1 MGALAQIS
9 GGMSCLVHSLGDNI
23 KSCRNDVQVTDII
36 GALTYALKVF
46 NEQGSVDSVNVVELE
61 SLLIKQLEPS
71 ISRLMQRCAVEA
83 LSCLYGNAYLH
94 RTFCHTEAKKLLVG
108 LITTSNSEVQI
119 KENVDA
125 IGYYQVHP
133 LTVIVHSE
141 TKPSKLVT
149 LKFEYLL
156 KLHVVCVGVDGM
168 QGGSEN
174 NFLIN
179 LFPDSTGIELPHQIA
194 KLSSGLNF
202 AYDEKRAQRPFKWV
216 QHLAGIDFLPEAPP
230 FLVDNIS
237 EIEEAAKGASTFV
250 STQKR
255 TDIFEGKMPNLVG
268 KFD

>member
-1 MGALAQIS
+1 
-9 GGMSCLVHSLGDNI
+9 
-23 KSCRNDVQVTDII
+23 
-36 GALTYALKVF
+36 
-46 NEQGSVDSVNVVELE
+46 
-61 SLLIKQLEPS
+61 
-71 ISRLMQRCAVEA
+71 
-83 LSCLYGNAYLH
+83 
-94 RTFCHTEAKKLLVG
+94 LLVG

-125 IGYYQVHP
+125 IGYYQVHS
-133 LTVIVHSE
+133 LTVIVHVYDDELTSG

-179 LFPDSTGIELPHQIA
+179 LFPDNTGIELPHQIA

-230 FLVDNIS
+230 FLADNIS
-237 EIEEAAKGASTFV
+237 GIDEAAKGASTLAGLNIYRQLHLCTVFV
-250 STQKR
+250 EYHLAVTYWHLGLALATGSMALQISVT
-255 TDIFEGKMPNLVG
+255 IHFILLLHM
-268 KFD
+268 